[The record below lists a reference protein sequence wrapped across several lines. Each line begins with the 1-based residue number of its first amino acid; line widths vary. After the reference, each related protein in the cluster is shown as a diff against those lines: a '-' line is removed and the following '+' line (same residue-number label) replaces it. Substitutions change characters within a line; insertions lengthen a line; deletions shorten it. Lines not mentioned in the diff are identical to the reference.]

1 MAPPVFGGITNRKK
15 WTIVYPNIPSALRPV
30 LYGEGISV
38 PEPPKEFTI
47 DSDDDDDEGESTSGS
62 PVPPASTEQQV
73 SHGRSFAPQPYILTQ
88 DELNDLVRDLELSK
102 SKAVYWD
109 QDLNNGIFSTKLYE
123 FLSFAVVSS
132 WCLSSE
138 RNMTLCS
145 ATM

>member
-1 MAPPVFGGITNRKK
+1 MAKAVRMVCREPSIHTTDCYFCMAPPVFGGITNRKK

-73 SHGRSFAPQPYILTQ
+73 SHGRSFAPKPYILTQ

-102 SKAVYWD
+102 SKAELLGSNIKQW
-109 QDLNNGIFSTKLYE
+109 
-123 FLSFAVVSS
+123 
-132 WCLSSE
+132 
-138 RNMTLCS
+138 NMTLCS